1 MTGFEPA
8 TPRTPCVCAT
18 RLRHIPNKL
27 GTFCRGGRIRT
38 YTLIPLFYWYYPFK
52 FTLFQWFWILLVSTF
67 FYSNRYLK
75 ELIFKSSV
83 KVMFPYL
90 SENNLWLKFTS
101 SLLIVFSKTIYLYTE
116 GRGKS
121 TPTHYYESSWKWWNL
136 NIHIFLWK
144 FNSIQVS

>member
-27 GTFCRGGRIRT
+27 GTFCRGVRIRT

-101 SLLIVFSKTIYLYTE
+101 IIYTLSKNKLSLRTTNHLLKYKF
-116 GRGKS
+116 G
-121 TPTHYYESSWKWWNL
+121 
-136 NIHIFLWK
+136 FLG
-144 FNSIQVS
+144 FNEDLFPFPGSVYVLS